1 MKKLIFAVAAAACF
15 AVHAQDEDLS
25 DLMGDGEEAEET
37 EEAADGDEEEAE
49 EDEEGEEAAAQ
60 KKSKAPEKLYYVLS
74 LCHQYEGKCEAL
86 APTQTEWRDAEEG
99 RFYPLG
105 TAFRTVGAA
114 STAKIR
120 LGPKVEVL
128 VEGDSSFATVSQ
140 GLDVKTRTIELKSGK
155 INVNLPRS
163 MPEDMIL
170 VSAPG
175 FTVVN
180 AAGESRY
187 EYEKTGDGDRCFI
200 KCLTGNMS
208 VKGRHFD
215 VLNLRASQ
223 GFVIRSSSDLLFTGL
238 YGKAGDLAVKLDVGL
253 WEAIDLDTREKTTEH
268 RYADWLLSPKT
279 AVRIHRAVPA
289 VGENLAV
296 TIMTFDTNG
305 DRKDRYWFAENH
317 HETTGSEH
325 QKDKDDKSEQEAKER
340 AAAASDTDIVDI
352 DIDEDDGGSA
362 GDEGGDD
369 ADAGSGSSDDGA
381 FDDAG
386 LDF

>member
-1 MKKLIFAVAAAACF
+1 MKKLIFAVAAAVCF
-15 AVHAQDEDLS
+15 AAVHAQDEDIS
-25 DLMGDGEEAEET
+25 DFMD
-37 EEAADGDEEEAE
+37 
-49 EDEEGEEAAAQ
+49 EGEEAAEEVAEGEEASEDAEAESAPA
-60 KKSKAPEKLYYVLS
+60 KNKAPEKLYYVLA
-74 LCHQYEGKCEAL
+74 LCHQVEGRCEAL
-86 APTQTEWRDAEEG
+86 IPTQTEWRETEEG

-120 LGPKVEVL
+120 LGPKVEVV
-128 VEGDSSFATVSQ
+128 VEGESSFATVVQ
-140 GLDVKTRTIELKSGK
+140 PLEVKTRTIELKSGK

-163 MPEDMIL
+163 LPEGMIFI
-170 VSAPG
+170 SAPG
-175 FTVVN
+175 WTVLN

-187 EYEKTGDGDRCFI
+187 EYETTGDGDKCFI

-223 GFVIRSSSDLLFTGL
+223 GFVIRNSSDLLFTGL
-238 YGKAGDLAVKLDVGL
+238 YGKAGDLAVKLDTGL
-253 WEAIDLDTREKTTEH
+253 WETINLDTHEKTTEH

-279 AVRIHRAVPA
+279 VVRIHRAVPA

-296 TIMTFDTNG
+296 TTMTFDTNG
-305 DRKDRYWFAENH
+305 NRKDRYWFSENH

-325 QKDKDDKSEQEAKER
+325 QADKDDKSDEEAKQR
-340 AAAASDTDIVDI
+340 AADAADTDVVDI
-352 DIDEDDGGSA
+352 DVGEDDAGDS

-369 ADAGSGSSDDGA
+369 ADAGASGDEA